1 VRKVKVNPMKSSVY
15 WPMIRYELSKIV
27 GEKNILDSDVDLDAS
42 CTDTWWVSRR
52 WIAKGLGIPKADVI
66 VFPQKAE
73 EVSRIIR
80 LAREFNLPI
89 IPRGGGG
96 GDIGGS
102 VPLNG
107 GIIVDMKKMDRIIEI
122 DESSLTVTVEPGILQ
137 IHLEEWLNRRGYTT
151 NHLPASLTCAA
162 VGGLLSTSGSGVL
175 SSKYGKINDMVIN
188 IQAVLPTG
196 EIVESLPVHRHSMG
210 PDFSRLFLGAE
221 GTLGIITRV
230 TLNVHPLPEIRRF
243 GTFLFPDLPTAI
255 EAGRLI
261 MVKDLKPCVVRLY
274 DESDTKA
281 VLKNILGI
289 ESEGN
294 YMIVGFD
301 GFREVVEAEKKV
313 AFKILNEFASKNLG
327 EKIGQYWWDHRYDSY
342 YPPHALEGTDFVH
355 CVVDVISRYDKIL
368 PIYYGMKHVVEEQYK
383 AWDPTFQAH
392 FSHWYDWGISI
403 YPTFVLHNPP
413 PTFEEQVNLFN
424 EVWEKC
430 AEVVFQQGGVLNEHH
445 GVGIRTGWLLEKQEP
460 RNFQLFSAIKK
471 TFDPDHIMNPGK
483 MGLGGLR

>member
-1 VRKVKVNPMKSSVY
+1 MKNSVY

-27 GEKNILDSDVDLDAS
+27 GEKNILDSNVDLDACS
-42 CTDTWWVSRR
+42 TDTWWVSRR
-52 WIAKGLGIPKADVI
+52 WIADGLGIPRADVV
-66 VFPQKAE
+66 VFPHTAE
-73 EVSRIIR
+73 QVSRVIR
-80 LAREFNLPI
+80 LARKFNLPV
-89 IPRGGGG
+89 IPRGGGA

-102 VPLNG
+102 VPLSG
-107 GIIVDMKKMDRIIEI
+107 GIMVDMKKMDQIIKF
-122 DESSLTVTVEPGILQ
+122 DKSSLTVTVEPGILQ
-137 IHLEEWLNRRGYTT
+137 IHLEEWLNRQGYTT

-188 IQAVLPTG
+188 IQVVLPTG

-230 TLNVHPLPEIRRF
+230 TLNVHYLPEVRQF
-243 GTFLFPDLPTAI
+243 GTFLFPNLLTAI

-261 MVKDLKPCVVRLY
+261 MVNNLKPCVIRLY

-281 VLKNILGI
+281 VLKDILGI
-289 ESEGN
+289 DSEGN
-294 YMIVGFD
+294 YMIVIFD
-301 GFREVVEAEKKV
+301 GFKEIVEAEKNV
-313 AFKILNEFASKNLG
+313 AFKILNEAGAKNLG
-327 EKIGQYWWDHRYDSY
+327 EEIGQHWWDHRYDSY
-342 YPPHALEGTDFVH
+342 YPPHALEGTNFVH
-355 CVVDVISRYDKIL
+355 CVIDVISSYDRIL
-368 PIYYGMKHVVEEQYK
+368 PIYNGMKQVVEEEYR

-403 YPTFVLHNPP
+403 YPTFILHSPP
-413 PTFEEQVNLFN
+413 PTFREKVNLFN

-430 AEVVFQQGGVLNEHH
+430 AEVVFRHGGVLNEHH
-445 GVGIRTGWLLEKQEP
+445 GVGIRTGWLLEKQDKQ
-460 RNFQLFSAIKK
+460 NFMLFSAIKK
-471 TFDPDHIMNPGK
+471 TLDPDHIMNPGK